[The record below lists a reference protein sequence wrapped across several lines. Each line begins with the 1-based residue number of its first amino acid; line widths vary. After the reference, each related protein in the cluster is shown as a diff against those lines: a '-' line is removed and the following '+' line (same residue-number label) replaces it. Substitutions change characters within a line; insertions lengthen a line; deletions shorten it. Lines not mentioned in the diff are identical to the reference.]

1 MPSPEVWGPPVWTLF
16 HVLAEKVNEHVYP
29 RIVGQLF
36 DIIKRICTAL
46 PCPECSQDAS
56 IFLGKIK
63 LHELKTKNDFKNMIY
78 VFHNYVNSKKRKKLY
93 NYSNLEIYKRYNIVY
108 VFNRFISVYHTKGNM
123 NLIAES
129 FQRQMIVKNVRDWF
143 SRNLGCFISRPP
155 QPENSIQEP
164 LVQEP
169 IVQETLPIAE
179 EPIVQEPFIE
189 EPIVQE
195 PSPIIQEPSP
205 IIEEP
210 AHIIEEPIVQE
221 SIIQEPAPIIEE
233 PIIQEPVAIIE
244 EQIVE
249 EPIIEEPIVQE
260 EVAPVIEEQV
270 ISEGEQVISEG
281 EQVVSEGEQVVLNDA
296 KEEPIK
302 SKRGRKKKTV

>member
-1 MPSPEVWGPPVWTLF
+1 MPSPEIWGPPVWTLF
-16 HVLAEKVNEHVYP
+16 HVLAEKVNERVYP

-36 DIIKRICTAL
+36 DIIKRICSAL
-46 PCPECSQDAS
+46 PCPECSQDATM
-56 IFLGKIK
+56 FLGKIK

-169 IVQETLPIAE
+169 IVQEPLPIA
-179 EPIVQEPFIE
+179 E

-270 ISEGEQVISEG
+270 ISEEEQVISEG

>member
-36 DIIKRICTAL
+36 DIIKRICSAL
-46 PCPECSQDAS
+46 PCPECSQDATM
-56 IFLGKIK
+56 FLGKIK

-169 IVQETLPIAE
+169 IVQEPLPIA
-179 EPIVQEPFIE
+179 E

-270 ISEGEQVISEG
+270 ISEEEQVISEG

>member
-16 HVLAEKVNEHVYP
+16 HVLAEKVNERIYP

-36 DIIKRICTAL
+36 DIIKRICSAL

-155 QPENSIQEP
+155 QPENNIQEP
-164 LVQEP
+164 IVQEPIVQEPLPIAEEPIIQETLPIAEEPIIEEP

-179 EPIVQEPFIE
+179 EPIIE

-195 PSPIIQEPSP
+195 PIIEEP

-210 AHIIEEPIVQE
+210 APIEEPIVQE
-221 SIIQEPAPIIEE
+221 PIVEEPIVEEPIVQEPAPIIEE
-233 PIIQEPVAIIE
+233 
-244 EQIVE
+244 
-249 EPIIEEPIVQE
+249 
-260 EVAPVIEEQV
+260 EVAPEEQV
-270 ISEGEQVISEG
+270 ISEE
-281 EQVVSEGEQVVLNDA
+281 EQVVSEGEQVVS

>member
-36 DIIKRICTAL
+36 DIIKRICSAL
-46 PCPECSQDAS
+46 PCPECSQDATM
-56 IFLGKIK
+56 FLGKIK

-169 IVQETLPIAE
+169 IVQEPLPIA
-179 EPIVQEPFIE
+179 E

-244 EQIVE
+244 EPIVEEPIIE

-270 ISEGEQVISEG
+270 ISEEEQVISEG